1 MVSRQNTSSS
11 SNQGFNFS
19 VTFSPDGVPTAGSVG
34 LSTGSGAR
42 TYTDTP
48 TTIVANHVLN
58 VYTKETTYLLG
69 AVLNS
74 KAGKLKLDTG
84 DFIFDNFADKVLQT
98 NIAASIGIDIKP
110 GTYIRLEQVCVGR
123 GAAR

>member
-19 VTFSPDGVPTAGSVG
+19 VTFGPDGVPTAGSVG

-74 KAGKLKLDTG
+74 KDGKLKLDTG
-84 DFIFDNFADKVLQT
+84 NFVFDNFADKAQQKQISVQ
-98 NIAASIGIDIKP
+98 A
-110 GTYIRLEQVCVGR
+110 GTQSVG
-123 GAAR
+123 GSFY